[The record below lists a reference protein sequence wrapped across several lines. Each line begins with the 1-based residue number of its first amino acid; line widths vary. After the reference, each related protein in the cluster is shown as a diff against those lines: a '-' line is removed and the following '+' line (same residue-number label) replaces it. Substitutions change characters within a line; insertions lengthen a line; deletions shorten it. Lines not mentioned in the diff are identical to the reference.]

1 MFSLLPGC
9 TTESWGF
16 ESPEIECA
24 RSWCPARREAADL
37 DRLVQS
43 VQRRKT
49 EATASATASAS
60 GSTATIAHHVMS
72 ACDPV
77 DAIAGGTNWKAERA
91 LREFAA
97 RTMSIHSAQLSKVV
111 SGADPF
117 TEEGA
122 GAYSDVCAGLGVG
135 LVLCRGNAP
144 VKVIKI
150 CPEKNVWLE
159 KSADGWSPA
168 AFARHPIG
176 KEATE
181 ALIRARCRTA
191 AQNPSLGIKQLREL
205 AEQAGIEKPYPRSKA
220 GIAELLLK

>member
-1 MFSLLPGC
+1 MFSLVPGC
-9 TTESWGF
+9 TTEAWGF
-16 ESPEIECA
+16 ESPSIECA
-24 RSWCPARREAADL
+24 RSWCPVRRDAADL
-37 DRLVQS
+37 DRLIQS
-43 VQRRKT
+43 AQRRKP
-49 EATASATASAS
+49 EMTASAS
-60 GSTATIAHHVMS
+60 ASASASGTTIAHHVMS

-91 LREFAA
+91 LRQFAA
-97 RTMSIHSAQLSKVV
+97 RTMSIQAAQVSKVV

-135 LVLCRGNAP
+135 LILCRGNASIR
-144 VKVIKI
+144 VIKI

-159 KSADGWSPA
+159 KAADGWSLA
-168 AFARHPIG
+168 TFARYPIS

-181 ALIRARCRTA
+181 ALIRTRSRTA